1 MGDLQKAISLIEDVL
16 LLVKRIKFTGYL
28 PYVTGILGV
37 HHIWSGEWDKSLKY
51 LTEALYSGRKI
62 GEYQQSGIATSELG
76 RLFLEMENYEEAER
90 YLNESNSI
98 YEKAGDTDN
107 QITVSLSLLST
118 LYLRRREIDKAKEL
132 IEKVYQYATRT
143 KNRLVTCD
151 AELLEAMLFREQKN
165 WELSIQHFEKS
176 LQEAKTL
183 DIPKWNVFEYA
194 EILYEYGL
202 MYLERNREDDRETA
216 FSLLNQALGIY
227 QEIGAKKR
235 IEKVISKMTYMKTR
249 QLVKQELTGTGVSAA
264 HLPAYI
270 TTGYADLDKLLLGG
284 IPEKYAIILTSP
296 SCNER
301 DLTIRKYLETGAR
314 NGEVTFYLT
323 TDPSEVKDLAEEFPS
338 NFHLLVCNPQAGAIF
353 GEEPN
358 VIKLKGVENL
368 TDINIALTLA
378 IRRLD
383 ASLGSPRRICVGL
396 VSDVLLQHHAVQTRR
411 WLTALTTELK
421 SAGFTTLSVFDPE
434 MHSSQDARAILD
446 LFDGEINIY
455 EKETEKGLEK
465 FLKIK
470 KMSNQEYLESELPL
484 KKEDLKKRE

>member
-1 MGDLQKAISLIEDVL
+1 
-16 LLVKRIKFTGYL
+16 
-28 PYVTGILGV
+28 
-37 HHIWSGEWDKSLKY
+37 
-51 LTEALYSGRKI
+51 
-62 GEYQQSGIATSELG
+62 
-76 RLFLEMENYEEAER
+76 MENYEEAER

-98 YEKAGDTDN
+98 YEKAGDKDN
-107 QITVSLSLLST
+107 QITVSFSLLST
-118 LYLRRREIDKAKEL
+118 LYLKRREMDKAKEL
-132 IEKVYQYATRT
+132 IEKVYEYATRT
-143 KNRLVTCD
+143 RNRLVTCD
-151 AELLEAMLFREQKN
+151 AELLKAMLFREQKK

-176 LQEAKTL
+176 LQEAKAL
-183 DIPKWNVFEYA
+183 DVPKWNVFEYA

-216 FSLLNQALGIY
+216 FSPLNQALGIY
-227 QEIGAKKR
+227 QHIGAKKR

-249 QLVKQELTGTGVSAA
+249 QLVKQEPTATGVSAV

-301 DLTIRKYLETGAR
+301 DLTIRKFLETGAR

-323 TDPSEVKDLAEEFPS
+323 TDPGEVKDLAEEFPS
-338 NFHLLVCNPQAGAIF
+338 NFHLLVCNPQAGAVF

-383 ASLGSPRRICVGL
+383 ASLRSPRRICVGI

-421 SAGFTTLSVFDPE
+421 SAGFTTLAVFDPE

-446 LFDGEINIY
+446 LFDGEVNIY
-455 EKETEKGLEK
+455 EKETEKGFGKYLR
-465 FLKIK
+465 IK
-470 KMSNQEYLESELPL
+470 KMGNSKYLEEELPL
-484 KKEDLKKRE
+484 KKEQP